1 MWHKGLKI
9 HRITSW
15 LITLFAFITIFL
27 GYAATRRWFPDYDLF
42 LLLHLI
48 TGWIF
53 PGTLLVHFVFSIL
66 YLNLT
71 WSRIRAAFKKDKISN
86 TILLRLLQKITKWG
100 IIIMASVISL
110 SGLSYYPLTPV
121 NAVLSNFLA
130 FSIHLDFD
138 VILSIFMIIHVAVGA
153 RFYFT
158 RKRIK
163 HWSANLSL
171 VLLIFSLTFVVILV
185 DLPLGLGNPEIE
197 ISGTIYRFDPS
208 EVDSVRPDLFQNGS
222 FSVFDILI
230 YLNST
235 GEISL
240 NAHFNVSMDTYVI
253 DSINGAIDYWWYR
266 IYYSGGSTEK
276 NVDRID
282 HYPWK
287 PGSVIKLYPESESY
301 INDAYSLF
309 EEEIAR
315 FAYNNN
321 SIIIPTVIIIGHSF
335 SEEFY
340 NVTVVPHNLRNETFK
355 NDIITAL
362 DVIMTLGDLGNITYE
377 LTWFESFRGASYVH
391 SYFVSKINSDETIG
405 RCGFLYDVSESFIF
419 LSADE
424 RILKSP
430 ESVRFYWGCL

>member
-15 LITLFAFITIFL
+15 LITLFAFVTIFL
-27 GYAATRRWFPDYDLF
+27 GYAATRRWFPDYEFF

-53 PGTLLVHFVFSIL
+53 PGTLVVHFIFSIL
-66 YLNLT
+66 YLNIT

-86 TILLRLLQKITKWG
+86 IILLRLLQKITKWG
-100 IIIMASVISL
+100 IIVMASLISL
-110 SGLSYYPLTPV
+110 SGLVYYPPV
-121 NAVLSNFLA
+121 NAIFGNFFA

-138 VILSIFMIIHVAVGA
+138 IILSIFMIIHVVVGA

-171 VLLIFSLTFVVILV
+171 VLLILSLTLVMILV
-185 DLPLGLGNPEIE
+185 DLPPGLGNPEIE
-197 ISGTIYRFDPS
+197 IGGTIYRFDPS
-208 EVDSVRPDLFQNGS
+208 EVESVRPDLFQNGS
-222 FSVFDILI
+222 FSVFDILVH
-230 YLNST
+230 LNST
-235 GEISL
+235 SEISL
-240 NAHFNVSMDTYVI
+240 NAHYNVSMDTYVI
-253 DSINGAIDYWWYR
+253 DSINGAIGYWWYR
-266 IYYSGGSTEK
+266 IHYSGGSTET

-287 PGSVIKLYPESESY
+287 PGSVITLYHESESY

-315 FAYNNN
+315 FAHNNN
-321 SIIIPTVIIIGHSF
+321 SIIIPTINIIGHSF
-335 SEEFY
+335 SEVFY
-340 NVTVVPHNLRNETFK
+340 NVTVVPHNLRNETFT
-355 NDIITAL
+355 NDIITAI